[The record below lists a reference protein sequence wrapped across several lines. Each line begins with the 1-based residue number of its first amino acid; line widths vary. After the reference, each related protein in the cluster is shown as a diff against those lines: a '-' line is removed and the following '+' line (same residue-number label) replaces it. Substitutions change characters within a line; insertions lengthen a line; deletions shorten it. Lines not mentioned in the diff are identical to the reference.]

1 MKQVLSI
8 LFTIF
13 TMFGYTQVG
22 INTLMEKNVTKNIK
36 TTETQNFNEE
46 YQTYLKKSH
55 KQAQISTGVLVAG
68 TVINSLILFYYDR
81 TEINKRDLYI
91 INNTLTVGIST
102 TFLIQSNKNR
112 KKAYELKRRT
122 YL

>member
-46 YQTYLKKSH
+46 YQT
-55 KQAQISTGVLVAG
+55 
-68 TVINSLILFYYDR
+68 
-81 TEINKRDLYI
+81 
-91 INNTLTVGIST
+91 
-102 TFLIQSNKNR
+102 
-112 KKAYELKRRT
+112 
-122 YL
+122 